1 MKLKFLS
8 ICAVAAILFSSCSS
22 DDSTSN
28 QFMEQN
34 PNAIARLI
42 TSIEIVSSQ
51 DATENRTITVSYD
64 DANRVTNVN
73 DGTQTALLAYENDN
87 LANVASEGDTFA
99 IEELYEAPYDAFE
112 TGEVIN
118 YNADGNPVDI
128 RAFETEY
135 DWNTMTD
142 VTTEY
147 RAVVEYD
154 AQPNPYFYTIQAA
167 GGIDIMDNVQLNFS
181 ANPDAPQIVQ
191 ARMLFPSKNIKK
203 ISYRDLDG
211 NLLADVVVDFV
222 YNEESYPTS
231 GTVTATS
238 YDDVDGND
246 VSIYALTYTYM
257 TE

>member
-8 ICAVAAILFSSCSS
+8 VFAVAAILFSSCG
-22 DDSTSN
+22 DDSTTDD
-28 QFMEQN
+28 FMDQN
-34 PNAIARLI
+34 PDAVSRLI
-42 TSIEIVSSQ
+42 TSINVVSSQ
-51 DATENRTITVSYD
+51 DATENRTITISYD
-64 DANRVTNVN
+64 TDNRVTNVTEGN
-73 DGTQTALLAYENDN
+73 QSAILAYENDQ
-87 LANVASEGDTFA
+87 LANVASDGDTFA
-99 IEELYEAPYDAFE
+99 IEELYESPYEAFE

-118 YNADGNPVDI
+118 YNSDGNPVNI
-128 RAFETEY
+128 RTFETEY
-135 DWNTMTD
+135 DWNTQTE

-147 RAVVEYD
+147 RAEVQYD
-154 AQPNPYFYTIQAA
+154 DKPNPYFYTIQAA
-167 GGIDIMDNVQLNFS
+167 GGIDIMDNVELNFS
-181 ANPDAPQIVQ
+181 ANPDAPEIVQ

-222 YNEESYPTS
+222 YNTDNYPTS

-238 YDDVDGND
+238 YDDLDGNE